1 MESSTNRETSVRT
14 LERGLEVLHIFE
26 AGPTELSLTEIAQ
39 EVGLSPSTASR
50 LIAALEKHQ
59 FLRRNPDNRRYS
71 LGTALLRLGDA
82 AVRQSDIRSISLPF
96 LRDLQRKYNE
106 SVSIY
111 IAQGGRRVC
120 LDRIESTQALR
131 QSIIIG
137 ESLPLIRGAGGR
149 VLLAWLSDTER
160 HLILEQEACVLTEDD
175 LAKVRRE
182 GYALSMEERE
192 KGVFAV
198 SAPIFNSHGKM
209 IAALS
214 MSGPTSRFN
223 SDLEA
228 EYIQAVQAHAQGVSR
243 SLGYRS

>member
-1 MESSTNRETSVRT
+1 MPATTKEPSVRT
-14 LERGLEVLHIFE
+14 LERGLEMLHIFE
-26 AGPTELSLTEIAQ
+26 ASPTELSLTEIAQ

-50 LIAALEKHQ
+50 LLAALEKHH
-59 FLRRNPDNRRYS
+59 FLKRNPDNRRYS
-71 LGTALLRLGDA
+71 LGIALLRLGDA
-82 AVRQSDIRSISLPF
+82 AAQQSDIRSISLPF

-131 QSIIIG
+131 QSIMIG
-137 ESLPLIRGAGGR
+137 ESLPLIRGASGR

-160 HLILEQEACVLTEDD
+160 QLILEQEPCILREDD
-175 LAKVRRE
+175 LAKVRRD

-209 IAALS
+209 NAALS
-214 MSGPTSRFN
+214 MSGPTSRFR
-223 SDLEA
+223 SQLEE
-228 EYIQAVQAHAQGVSR
+228 EYARTIQAHAQGISR
-243 SLGYRS
+243 SLGYLS